1 MNVLQ
6 RQMFKMP
13 TTNEPM
19 GGITSGLDEAEAV
32 ESTEALGGIA
42 SGIETLFENIDNA
55 ENPKEIMDAIRGDEA
70 SVEERRNEL
79 GQLVGKADADK
90 TPESVL
96 TMVQPLMTVIESTG
110 GIASLDTEDT
120 PVAPNVNK
128 AKQMEAMARMQSG
141 EAPVM
146 LSRGSDKEVN
156 TNPTGNPMNPNL
168 LALALQKGG
177 MFGQFDPIRGIQL
190 AQKLTPMPKRS
201 DYTGLFSDRP
211 SAYEDYAETLPGL
224 TLAKFGQII
233 GRSPTL
239 LDAVLDPQTAQLADP
254 IMKLS
259 LLQAKEKQEALDKE
273 ATAFTEA
280 KKEAQK
286 QRAEMIKPLVTSFG
300 TPNVKTIKAD
310 DGSEVFVNM
319 KTGATVP
326 LTPGAPK
333 VQFFEGLGLAT
344 IQPDGSYTIDKA
356 DIQIVEDKNTGRK
369 VAFNPV
375 TQKVGQEIIPGKVKL
390 EIYGSPEFGFY
401 TRNPYNN
408 TIMQLNEGKIPLS
421 DSQKL
426 IQDFTKNRAIL
437 ADVKSST
444 EAKLEAQTNLEALR
458 PKIFGQDTEF
468 IKVVNEMTDN
478 FRKSI
483 SDDDLDGMEQAD
495 VEQSVRDYRQA
506 LFAKYFDAKTISQ
519 SRYDP
524 RADEKKTFLEILKK
538 KIERRDEGLDNVT
551 KMGELATESGR
562 LAQNFKTGLFAPQ
575 RLFLGKLLDA
585 FPPMKAYMQQNT
597 DPDMF
602 KEFFGG
608 GIASGEALKS
618 VSTQFALAFAQF
630 LPGNLNTE
638 EINMIQTAAPGLTNT
653 KEGIELLTKMFT
665 RQSARLQKEK
675 EYSTKVLAETDLQ
688 GKDLYVHHEKMMR
701 EFRRKNTIL
710 SKEEAEAVGN
720 AGRNIQPNEFF
731 QFKGGNRA
739 GLPASPTNVSI
750 HKIAKSVIDSTPSG
764 TDPFNNFKAQAVPRI
779 KTILAEK
786 FQEKFGQPGDIDAF
800 LDENTAEGLSR
811 LKQMFRMGQ
820 LDLIVRDN

>member
-1 MNVLQ
+1 MNELQ
-6 RQMFKMP
+6 RAMLQ
-13 TTNEPM
+13 NQQM
-19 GGITSGLDEAEAV
+19 GGITSGLEDESMQSA
-32 ESTEALGGIA
+32 EALGGIA
-42 SGIETLFENIDNA
+42 SGIETLFQNIDKA

-110 GIASLDTEDT
+110 GIASLDTEET
-120 PVAPNVNK
+120 PVAPNVSE
-128 AKQMEAMARMQSG
+128 AKQMEAMTRMQSG

-146 LSRGSDKEVN
+146 LRTGSVN
-156 TNPTGNPMNPNL
+156 AVNANPTGNPASNANL

-177 MFGQFDPIRGIQL
+177 MFGQLDPIKGIEI
-190 AQKLTPMPKRS
+190 AKRLTPMPKRS

-211 SAYEDYAETLPGL
+211 SAYKDYAETLPGL
-224 TLAKFGQII
+224 TLAKFGQIV

-239 LDAVLDPQTAQLADP
+239 IDAVLDPQTAQLADP

-259 LLQAKEKQEALDKE
+259 LLQAQEKQKALDKE

-286 QRAEMIKPLVTSFG
+286 SRSEMIKPLITQIG
-300 TPNVKTIKAD
+300 TPNTEIFKAD
-310 DGSEVFVNM
+310 DGTTFLVNK
-319 KTGATVP
+319 KTGASSS
-326 LTPGAPK
+326 LAPGAPK
-333 VQFFEGLGLAT
+333 VQFFQGLGLAT
-344 IQPDGSYTIDKA
+344 IQPDGKTTFQKA
-356 DIQIVEDKNTGRK
+356 DLQIVEDKNTGRK
-369 VAFNPV
+369 VAFNPL
-375 TQKVGQEIIPGKVKL
+375 TKTIGQEIIPGRVKL
-390 EIYGSPEFGFY
+390 ETFGSDQFGYY
-401 TRNPYNN
+401 TRDPFNN
-408 TIMQLNEGKIPLS
+408 TIMQLVEGKIPLS

-426 IQDFTKNRAIL
+426 IRDFTKNRAVL
-437 ADVKSST
+437 ADAKSST
-444 EAKLEAQTNLEALR
+444 EAKLTAQTNLEALR

-483 SDDDLDGMEQAD
+483 SEDDLDGMEQAD
-495 VEQSVRDYRQA
+495 VEQSVRDYRQE
-506 LFAKYFDAKTISQ
+506 LFSKYFDAKTISQ

-524 RADEKKTFLEILKK
+524 RSDEKKTFLDILKK
-538 KIERRDEGLDNVT
+538 KIERRDEGLENVT
-551 KMGELATESGR
+551 KMGELASESGK

-585 FPPMKAYMQQNT
+585 FPPMKAYMEQNT
-597 DPDMF
+597 DPDMY

-675 EYSTKVLAETDLQ
+675 DYSTKVLAETDLQ

-701 EFRRKNTIL
+701 EFRRKNQIL
-710 SKEEAEAVGN
+710 SKEEANIVKEAGQ
-720 AGRNIQPNEFF
+720 NIQPNEFF
-731 QFKGGNRA
+731 QFKGGNKA
-739 GLPASPTNVSI
+739 GLPATPTN
-750 HKIAKSVIDSTPSG
+750 KAIANISKSVIDATPSG
-764 TDPFNNFKAQAVPRI
+764 KDPFKNFLAQAVPRI
-779 KTILAEK
+779 KDVLAK
-786 FQEKFGQPGDIDAF
+786 NFQERFGQPGDVDAY
-800 LDENTAEGLSR
+800 LDPNTPEGMSILQ
-811 LKQMFRMGQ
+811 QMFRMGG
-820 LDLIVRDN
+820 LDLIVKDN

>member
-1 MNVLQ
+1 MNELQ
-6 RQMFKMP
+6 RAMLQ
-13 TTNEPM
+13 NQQM
-19 GGITSGLDEAEAV
+19 GGITSGLEDESMQSA
-32 ESTEALGGIA
+32 EALGGIA
-42 SGIETLFENIDNA
+42 SGIETLFQNIDKA

-110 GIASLDTEDT
+110 GIASLDTEET
-120 PVAPNVNK
+120 PVAPNVSE
-128 AKQMEAMARMQSG
+128 AKQMEAMTRMQSG

-146 LSRGSDKEVN
+146 LRTGSVKAVEA
-156 TNPTGNPMNPNL
+156 NPTGIANNPNL

-177 MFGQFDPIRGIQL
+177 MFGQFDPIRGIKL
-190 AQKLTPMPKRS
+190 AQQLTPQPKRS
-201 DYTGLFSDRP
+201 DFTGLFSDRP
-211 SAYEDYAETLPGL
+211 SAYKEYAETLPGM
-224 TLAKFGQII
+224 TAIKFGQII
-233 GRSPTL
+233 GSSPTL
-239 LDAVLDPQTAQLADP
+239 LDAVLDPRTAQLADP
-254 IMKLS
+254 ILKLS

-286 QRAEMIKPLVTSFG
+286 SRSEMIKPLITQIG
-300 TPNVKTIKAD
+300 TPNTEIFKAD
-310 DGSEVFVNM
+310 DGTTFLVNK
-319 KTGATVP
+319 KTGASSS
-326 LTPGAPK
+326 LAPGAPK
-333 VQFFEGLGLAT
+333 VQFFQGLGLAT
-344 IQPDGSYTIDKA
+344 IQPDGKTTFQKA
-356 DIQIVEDKNTGRK
+356 DLQIVEDKNTGRK
-369 VAFNPV
+369 VAFNPL
-375 TQKVGQEIIPGKVKL
+375 TKTIGQEIIPGRVKL
-390 EIYGSPEFGFY
+390 ETFGSDQFGYY
-401 TRNPYNN
+401 TRDPFNN
-408 TIMQLNEGKIPLS
+408 TIMQLVEGKIPLS

-426 IQDFTKNRAIL
+426 IRDFTKNRAVL
-437 ADVKSST
+437 ADAKSST
-444 EAKLEAQTNLEALR
+444 EAKLTAQTNLEALR

-478 FRKSI
+478 FRKSM
-483 SDDDLDGMEQAD
+483 SEDDLDGMEQAD

-506 LFAKYFDAKTISQ
+506 LFSKYFDAKTISQ

-524 RADEKKTFLEILKK
+524 RSDEKKTFLDILKK
-538 KIERRDEGLDNVT
+538 KIERRDEGLENVT
-551 KMGELATESGR
+551 KMGELASESGK

-585 FPPMKAYMQQNT
+585 FPPMKAYMEQNT
-597 DPDMF
+597 DPDMY

-675 EYSTKVLAETDLQ
+675 DYSTKVLAETDLQ

-701 EFRRKNTIL
+701 EFRRKNQIL
-710 SKEEAEAVGN
+710 SKEEANIVKEAGQ
-720 AGRNIQPNEFF
+720 NIQPNEFF
-731 QFKGGNRA
+731 QFKGGNKA
-739 GLPASPTNVSI
+739 GLPATPTN
-750 HKIAKSVIDSTPSG
+750 KAIANISKSVIDATPSG
-764 TDPFNNFKAQAVPRI
+764 KDPFKNFLAQAVPRI
-779 KTILAEK
+779 KDVLAK
-786 FQEKFGQPGDIDAF
+786 NFQERFGQPGDVDAY
-800 LDENTAEGLSR
+800 LDPNTPEGMSILQ
-811 LKQMFRMGQ
+811 QMFRMGG
-820 LDLIVRDN
+820 LDLIVKDN

>member
-6 RQMFKMP
+6 RQMFQMP
-13 TTNEPM
+13 KTNEPM
-19 GGITSGLDEAEAV
+19 GGITSGLDEAEAI

-42 SGIETLFENIDNA
+42 SGIETLFQNIDNA

-70 SVEERRNEL
+70 SVEERRTEL

-120 PVAPNVNK
+120 PVAPNVNE

-146 LSRGSDKEVN
+146 LRTGSVDAVN
-156 TNPTGNPMNPNL
+156 ANPTGNPMNPNL

-177 MFGQFDPIRGIQL
+177 MFGQYDPIKGIQL

-201 DYTGLFSDRP
+201 DFTGLFSDRP
-211 SAYEDYAETLPGL
+211 SAYKEYAETLPGL
-224 TLAKFGQII
+224 TAIKFGQII

-254 IMKLS
+254 VLKLS

-300 TPNVKTIKAD
+300 TPNTKTFKAD

-319 KTGATVP
+319 KTGESVA

-333 VQFFEGLGLAT
+333 VQYFDGLGLAT
-344 IQPDGSYTIDKA
+344 IQPDGKITFKKA
-356 DIQIVEDKNTGRK
+356 DLQIVEDKNTGRK
-369 VAFNPV
+369 VAFNPL
-375 TQKVGQEIIPGKVKL
+375 TQTIGQEIIPGRVKL
-390 EIYGSPEFGFY
+390 ETFGSPEFGYY
-401 TRNPYNN
+401 TRDPFNN
-408 TIMQLNEGKIPLS
+408 TIMQLVEGKTPLS
-421 DSQKL
+421 ESQKL
-426 IQDFTKNRAIL
+426 IKDFTTNRAIL

-483 SDDDLDGMEQAD
+483 SEDDLDGMEQAD
-495 VEQSVRDYRQA
+495 VEQSVRDYRQE

-524 RADEKKTFLEILKK
+524 RADEKKTFLDILKK
-538 KIERRDEGLDNVT
+538 KLERRDEGLENVT
-551 KMGELATESGR
+551 KMGELANESGK

-585 FPPMKAYMQQNT
+585 FPPMKAYVEQNT
-597 DPDMF
+597 DPSMY

-608 GIASGEALKS
+608 GIASGEALRS

-665 RQSARLQKEK
+665 RQSARLKKEK
-675 EYSTKVLAETDLQ
+675 AYSDEVLENTDLQ
-688 GKDLYVHHEKMMR
+688 GKDLYVHHNKMMR
-701 EFRRKNTIL
+701 EFRRKNAIL
-710 SKEEAEAVGN
+710 SKKEAQLVGN

-750 HKIAKSVIDSTPSG
+750 HKIAKSVIDSTPSN
-764 TDPFNNFKAQAVPRI
+764 TDPFDNFKAQAVPRI
-779 KTILAEK
+779 KTILAQK

-811 LKQMFRMGQ
+811 LRQMFKMGT
-820 LDLIVRDN
+820 LDLIVKDN

>member
-6 RQMFKMP
+6 RQMFQMP
-13 TTNEPM
+13 KTNEPM

-42 SGIETLFENIDNA
+42 SGIETLFANIDNA

-70 SVEERRNEL
+70 SVEERRTEL

-96 TMVQPLMTVIESTG
+96 TIVQPLMTVIESTG
-110 GIASLDTEDT
+110 GIASLDTEEA
-120 PVAPNVNK
+120 PVAPNVNE
-128 AKQMEAMARMQSG
+128 ARQMEAMARMQSG
-141 EAPVM
+141 ESPVM
-146 LSRGSDKEVN
+146 LRTGSTNAVN
-156 TNPTGNPMNPNL
+156 ANPTGNLGSSPDL
-168 LALALQKGG
+168 LRLALQQSGI
-177 MFGQFDPIRGIQL
+177 FGQLDPIKGIKI
-190 AQKLTPMPKRS
+190 AQQLTPMPKRS
-201 DYTGLFSDRP
+201 DYTGLYSDRA
-211 SAYEDYAETLPGL
+211 SAYKDYAETLPGL
-224 TLAKFGQII
+224 TVAKFGQIV

-239 LDAVLDPQTAQLADP
+239 LDAVLDPQTTQLADP

-259 LLQAKEKQEALDKE
+259 LLQAKEKQDALDKE

-286 QRAEMIKPLVTSFG
+286 QRAEMIKPLITQIG
-300 TPNVKTIKAD
+300 TPNTEIFKAD
-310 DGSEVFVNM
+310 DGATFLVNK
-319 KTGATVP
+319 KTGASTS
-326 LTPGAPK
+326 LAPGAPK

-344 IQPDGSYTIDKA
+344 IQPDGNYKFKEA
-356 DIQIVEDKNTGRK
+356 DIQVIEGPDGRK
-369 VAFNPV
+369 VAFNPL
-375 TQKVGQEIIPGKVKL
+375 TQTIGQEIIEGKVKL
-390 EIYGSPEFGFY
+390 ESFGSPEFGYY
-401 TRNPYNN
+401 TRNPYDN
-408 TIMQLNEGKIPLS
+408 TIMQLVEGKTPLS

-495 VEQSVRDYRQA
+495 VEASVRDYRQE
-506 LFAKYFDAKTISQ
+506 LFKKYFDAKTISQ
-519 SRYDP
+519 SKYDP
-524 RADEKKTFLEILKK
+524 RSDEKKTFLDILKK
-538 KIERRDEGLDNVT
+538 KIERRDEGLENVT
-551 KMGELATESGR
+551 KMGELANESGR
-562 LAQNFKTGLFAPQ
+562 LAQTFKTGLFAPQ

-585 FPPMKAYMQQNT
+585 FPPMKAYVQQNT
-597 DPDMF
+597 DPDMY

-675 EYSTKVLAETDLQ
+675 DYSTKVLAETDLQ

-701 EFRRKNTIL
+701 EFRRKNKIL
-710 SKEEAEAVGN
+710 SKEEANIVRN
-720 AGRNIQPNEFF
+720 AGQNIQPNEFF

-764 TDPFNNFKAQAVPRI
+764 AKPFDNFLAQAVPRI
-779 KTILAEK
+779 KDVLAK
-786 FQEKFGQPGDIDAF
+786 NFQERFGQPGDVDAY
-800 LDENTAEGLSR
+800 LDKNTPEGMSILQ
-811 LKQMFRMGQ
+811 QMFRMGQ